1 MVKTNMKYVKTFESF
16 KDSPVN
22 EEILGTLFGAL
33 KGLYDKAK
41 TAINKTKGGKEIDA
55 IFNKYIKII
64 NDQLASKAKVTL
76 HLKGEEESA
85 KKESLLTEADTAPLV
100 ADAPE
105 TPDANTKLDADALRQ
120 KQKIITQIINLQ
132 KDAAKKEM
140 EAILTKMGGADKNPD
155 LRMIIDNKIREFDL
169 QLLNAEIGYLE
180 QSGDKEA
187 VKKLS
192 TSRDKVSKELD
203 AAYKKVGTGAKAEIK
218 LGDKTF
224 KIGKKYRYKTEDGV
238 KTIVLSGESTD
249 DGKVKASYTYGKTKG
264 EEQNFTISNIDGEF
278 RPKKGK
284 VYNYFS
290 DNNKKE
296 ISVTVVGEPD
306 AGGQI
311 RVKSGKN
318 EFNVEVGSLLDAKE

>member
-187 VKKLS
+187 VKKL
-192 TSRDKVSKELD
+192 
-203 AAYKKVGTGAKAEIK
+203 
-218 LGDKTF
+218 
-224 KIGKKYRYKTEDGV
+224 
-238 KTIVLSGESTD
+238 
-249 DGKVKASYTYGKTKG
+249 
-264 EEQNFTISNIDGEF
+264 
-278 RPKKGK
+278 
-284 VYNYFS
+284 
-290 DNNKKE
+290 
-296 ISVTVVGEPD
+296 
-306 AGGQI
+306 
-311 RVKSGKN
+311 
-318 EFNVEVGSLLDAKE
+318 